1 MNIVFAYPTGLNPQ
15 KGGVERITD
24 IIAKILLKRGYTI
37 FYLNWKREQDNYE
50 YPVPVID
57 LPSSNLEDPNNLEVY
72 NRFLKENRIDVI
84 INQHGLYEGTYFLS
98 QVKVQNVKIISVLH
112 SDPFG
117 YYNHL
122 FADLMTLRDSSIKE
136 KVKRVARFFLYRK
149 VKKIIHRSL
158 VNHYTFIQEHP
169 QYVCLLSESYKERLE
184 EYCDLPDNY
193 FISIPNPNTYENI
206 EIIPHKEPILLFVGR
221 LDNRS
226 KKLFTLI
233 DIWYRLC
240 KLYPQWKL
248 IIVGDG
254 PDKDVLINKAKDI
267 SNIEF
272 KGYQDP
278 REYYEKASIFC
289 MTSIFEGFPMCLT
302 EAMQF
307 GCVPIAFDSFS
318 AVYDIIKPGETGE
331 LVKSF
336 DKKEYVGKLIHL
348 IDDETYRKKLSKNA
362 FQYVKRYDIANILPK
377 WIELIEKGNIYYWY

>member
-1 MNIVFAYPTGLNPQ
+1 MIKMNIVFAYPTGLNPQ

-37 FYLNWKREQDNYE
+37 FYLNWEREQDNYE

-117 YYNHL
+117 YYDHL

-307 GCVPIAFDSFS
+307 GCVPVAFDSFS

-348 IDDETYRKKLSKNA
+348 IDDETYRKNLSKNA

-377 WIELIEKGNIYYWY
+377 WIELIEK

>member
-72 NRFLKENRIDVI
+72 YRFLKENRIDVI

-226 KKLFTLI
+226 KNLFTLI

-377 WIELIEKGNIYYWY
+377 WIELIEK

>member
-377 WIELIEKGNIYYWY
+377 WIELIEK

>member
-37 FYLNWKREQDNYE
+37 FYFNWEREQDNYE

-117 YYNHL
+117 YYDHL

-307 GCVPIAFDSFS
+307 GCVPVAFDSFS

-377 WIELIEKGNIYYWY
+377 WIELIEK

>member
-169 QYVCLLSESYKERLE
+169 QYVCLLSESYQERLE

-377 WIELIEKGNIYYWY
+377 WIELIEK

>member
-98 QVKVQNVKIISVLH
+98 QVKVQNVIIISVLH

-377 WIELIEKGNIYYWY
+377 WIELIEK

>member
-1 MNIVFAYPTGLNPQ
+1 M
-15 KGGVERITD
+15 TD
-24 IIAKILLKRGYTI
+24 ILAKSLLEKGHNV
-37 FYLNWKREQDNYE
+37 FYLNWSGEKDNIE
-50 YPVPVID
+50 YPASIFY
-57 LPSSNLEDPNNLEVY
+57 LLSSDLEDPKNLRAYNN
-72 NRFLKENRIDVI
+72 FLVKNSIDIV

-98 QVKVQNVKIISVLH
+98 RIKNPEVKLISVLH
-112 SDPFG
+112 NDPFG
-117 YYNHL
+117 YYDHL

-136 KVKRVARFFLYRK
+136 KIKRVARFFLYGK
-149 VKKIIHRSL
+149 VKGIIHRSL

-169 QYVCLLSESYKERLE
+169 QYLCLLSESYKERLK
-184 EYCDLPDNY
+184 EYCDLPENY
-193 FISIPNPNTYENI
+193 VRCIPNPNTYENI
-206 EIIPHKEPILLFVGR
+206 KIIPRKEPILLFVGR
-221 LDNRS
+221 LYNKAKRIDY
-226 KKLFTLI
+226 LI
-233 DIWYRLC
+233 DIWQQ
-240 KLYPQWKL
+240 LYKQCPQWKL

-377 WIELIEKGNIYYWY
+377 WIELIEK

>member
-136 KVKRVARFFLYRK
+136 KVKRVARFFLHRK

-377 WIELIEKGNIYYWY
+377 WIELIEK

>member
-24 IIAKILLKRGYTI
+24 IIAKILLKRVYTI

-377 WIELIEKGNIYYWY
+377 WIELIEK

>member
-136 KVKRVARFFLYRK
+136 KVKRVARFFFYRK

-377 WIELIEKGNIYYWY
+377 WIELIEK

>member
-1 MNIVFAYPTGLNPQ
+1 MIKMNIVFAYPTGLNPQ

-117 YYNHL
+117 YYDHL

-206 EIIPHKEPILLFVGR
+206 EIIPQKEPILLFVGR

-377 WIELIEKGNIYYWY
+377 WIELIEK

>member
-1 MNIVFAYPTGLNPQ
+1 MIKMNIVFAYPTGLNPQ

-206 EIIPHKEPILLFVGR
+206 EIIPQKEPILLFVGR

-233 DIWYRLC
+233 DIWYSLC

-377 WIELIEKGNIYYWY
+377 WIELIEK

>member
-233 DIWYRLC
+233 DIWYCLC

-377 WIELIEKGNIYYWY
+377 WIELIEK

>member
-336 DKKEYVGKLIHL
+336 DKKEYVGKLIYL

-377 WIELIEKGNIYYWY
+377 WIELIEK

>member
-72 NRFLKENRIDVI
+72 NRFLKENRIDII

-149 VKKIIHRSL
+149 VKKIIHRLL

-377 WIELIEKGNIYYWY
+377 WIELIEK

>member
-37 FYLNWKREQDNYE
+37 FYLNWEREQDNYE

-117 YYNHL
+117 YYDHL

-184 EYCDLPDNY
+184 EYCDLPENY
-193 FISIPNPNTYENI
+193 VRCIPNPNTYENI

-307 GCVPIAFDSFS
+307 GCVPVAFDSFS

-377 WIELIEKGNIYYWY
+377 WIELIEK

>member
-254 PDKDVLINKAKDI
+254 PDKHVLINKAKDI
-267 SNIEF
+267 SNIEY

-377 WIELIEKGNIYYWY
+377 WIELIEK

>member
-1 MNIVFAYPTGLNPQ
+1 MIKMNIVFAYPTGLNPQ

-302 EAMQF
+302 EAMLF
-307 GCVPIAFDSFS
+307 GCVPIAFDCFS

-377 WIELIEKGNIYYWY
+377 WIELIEK

>member
-37 FYLNWKREQDNYE
+37 FYLNWEREQDNYE

-377 WIELIEKGNIYYWY
+377 WIELIEK

>member
-206 EIIPHKEPILLFVGR
+206 EIIPQKEPILLFVGR

-289 MTSIFEGFPMCLT
+289 MASIFEGFPMCLT

-377 WIELIEKGNIYYWY
+377 WIELIEK

>member
-184 EYCDLPDNY
+184 ECCDLPDNY

-206 EIIPHKEPILLFVGR
+206 EIIPQKEPILLFVGR

-377 WIELIEKGNIYYWY
+377 WIELIEK

>member
-37 FYLNWKREQDNYE
+37 FYLNWEREQDNYE

-117 YYNHL
+117 YYDHL

-169 QYVCLLSESYKERLE
+169 QYVCLLSESYKDRLE

-307 GCVPIAFDSFS
+307 GCVPVAFDSFS

-377 WIELIEKGNIYYWY
+377 WIELIEK

>member
-98 QVKVQNVKIISVLH
+98 RIKNPEVKLISVLH
-112 SDPFG
+112 NDPFG
-117 YYNHL
+117 YYDHL

-136 KVKRVARFFLYRK
+136 KIKRVARFFLYGK
-149 VKKIIHRSL
+149 VKGIIHRSL

-206 EIIPHKEPILLFVGR
+206 KIIPRKEPILLFVGR
-221 LDNRS
+221 LYNKAKRIDY
-226 KKLFTLI
+226 LI
-233 DIWYRLC
+233 DIWQQ
-240 KLYPQWKL
+240 LYKQCPQWKL

-377 WIELIEKGNIYYWY
+377 WIELIEK

>member
-1 MNIVFAYPTGLNPQ
+1 MIKMNIVFAYPTGLNPQ

-318 AVYDIIKPGETGE
+318 AVYDIIKSGETGE

-336 DKKEYVGKLIHL
+336 NKKKYVEKLIHL

-377 WIELIEKGNIYYWY
+377 WIELIEK

>member
-377 WIELIEKGNIYYWY
+377 WIEFIEK

>member
-158 VNHYTFIQEHP
+158 VNHYTFIQDPP
-169 QYVCLLSESYKERLE
+169 QYVWLLSESYKERLE

-377 WIELIEKGNIYYWY
+377 WIELIEK

>member
-37 FYLNWKREQDNYE
+37 FYLNWEREQDNYE

-117 YYNHL
+117 YYDHL

-307 GCVPIAFDSFS
+307 GCVPVAFDSFS

-331 LVKSF
+331 LVKS
-336 DKKEYVGKLIHL
+336 YVGKLIHL

-377 WIELIEKGNIYYWY
+377 WIELIEK

>member
-169 QYVCLLSESYKERLE
+169 QYVCLLSVSYKERLE

-377 WIELIEKGNIYYWY
+377 WIELIEK

>member
-1 MNIVFAYPTGLNPQ
+1 MIKMNIVFAYPTGLNPQ

-233 DIWYRLC
+233 DIWYCLC

-377 WIELIEKGNIYYWY
+377 WIELIEK

>member
-1 MNIVFAYPTGLNPQ
+1 MIKMNIVFAYPTGLNPQ

-84 INQHGLYEGTYFLS
+84 INQHGLYAGTYFLS

-377 WIELIEKGNIYYWY
+377 WIELIEK

>member
-112 SDPFG
+112 SAPFG

-377 WIELIEKGNIYYWY
+377 WIELIEK

>member
-206 EIIPHKEPILLFVGR
+206 EIIPQKEPILLFVGR

-377 WIELIEKGNIYYWY
+377 WIELIEK